1 MIKLFWSI
9 FPGFL
14 KRRIT
19 AFTQVKMREGWENIS
34 SKIPKYE
41 LETKHIKNARIIV
54 NREAM
59 LELFPK
65 NGIVAELG
73 VDKGDFSEIILKTCS
88 PSKLH
93 LVDVWESERYNE
105 TKKLNVASKFE
116 KEVNA
121 KTVEINLGYSTEV
134 VKQFP
139 DDYFDWVYIDTTH
152 SYKTTIEEL
161 NLYSRKIKPG
171 GLIAGHDYIVGNW
184 NGMVRYGVIEAV
196 YEFCSKN
203 DWEIVYLTAEN
214 KGYPSFAIKKID

>member
-1 MIKLFWSI
+1 M
-9 FPGFL
+9 
-14 KRRIT
+14 
-19 AFTQVKMREGWENIS
+19 AFTQVKMRESWEKIS

-41 LETKHIKNARIIV
+41 LETKHVKNARIIV

-73 VDKGDFSEIILKTCS
+73 VDKGDFSEVILKTCT

-116 KEVNA
+116 KEVKA

-139 DDYFDWVYIDTTH
+139 DAYFDWVYIDTTH

-171 GLIAGHDYIVGNW
+171 GLMAGHDYIVGNW

-214 KGYPSFAIKKID
+214 KGYPSFAIKKIN